1 MVPVVQFNSNSNAET
16 VVCFYGF
23 CVMVCMVSGIGCNA
37 VCAPGFLERWRS
49 RPTKFEYSD
58 IFLKKIVWIFRHV
71 EWMHMNSQ
79 NLSFDLL
86 RQVEIEN
93 ECPHIYL
100 IMQV

>member
-1 MVPVVQFNSNSNAET
+1 MTSDSRQIYWPVAAMQ
-16 VVCFYGF
+16 
-23 CVMVCMVSGIGCNA
+23 CVHLDSSKGGGAGQQSLNIQ
-37 VCAPGFLERWRS
+37 
-49 RPTKFEYSD
+49 
-58 IFLKKIVWIFRHV
+58 IFFKKKIVWIFRHV